1 MPNLAELARLYGG
14 GASEP
19 AAMAKDQTNQRTVMH
34 ECEYTRVQASS
45 GSSSPRAQQWV
56 PNLAE
61 LARLYGG
68 GASEPIT
75 MASQPAHVAAEAV
88 QWRRPKEAG
97 QVVRHHITF
106 RHGLVERVD
115 HATRK
120 MQVRFPDTLKVET
133 RWHTAFYETNVF
145 CDPAAAFAIF
155 ADDSG
160 QGIWWQDNQDA
171 VYALMAEGMT
181 TEFPPPQL
189 PLLRSRRPRSTTPGA
204 RRA

>member
-1 MPNLAELARLYGG
+1 M
-14 GASEP
+14 
-19 AAMAKDQTNQRTVMH
+19 
-34 ECEYTRVQASS
+34 
-45 GSSSPRAQQWV
+45 

-88 QWRRPKEAG
+88 WRRPKRAG
-97 QVVRHHITF
+97 QVVRHYTTS

-115 HATRK
+115 DATGR

-133 RWHTAFYETNVF
+133 RWQKAFYETNVF
-145 CDPAAAFAIF
+145 CDPAAAAAIF

-160 QGIWWQDNQDA
+160 QGIWWQDNQGA

-181 TEFPPPQL
+181 ADIPPPQL
-189 PLLRSRRPRSTTPGA
+189 PLRRSRRPRSTTPGA
-204 RRA
+204 R

>member
-1 MPNLAELARLYGG
+1 M
-14 GASEP
+14 
-19 AAMAKDQTNQRTVMH
+19 
-34 ECEYTRVQASS
+34 QASS

-88 QWRRPKEAG
+88 LEWRRPNRAG
-97 QVVRHHITF
+97 QVVRHHITS

-115 HATRK
+115 HATGR
-120 MQVRFPDTLKVET
+120 MLVRFPDTLKVET
-133 RWHTAFYETNVF
+133 RWQKAFYETNVF
-145 CDPAAAFAIF
+145 CDPAAAAAIF

-160 QGIWWQDNQDA
+160 QGIWWQDNQGA
-171 VYALMAEGMT
+171 VYALLAEGMT